1 MVCDQAY
8 GPATFGVIPSNAVG
22 ARSR

>member
-1 MVCDQAY
+1 VCDQAY